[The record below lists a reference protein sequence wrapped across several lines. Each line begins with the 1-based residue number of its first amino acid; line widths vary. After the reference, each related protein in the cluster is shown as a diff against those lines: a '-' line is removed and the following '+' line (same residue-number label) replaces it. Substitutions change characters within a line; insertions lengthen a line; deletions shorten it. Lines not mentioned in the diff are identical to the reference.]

1 MKLILSIVQDAD
13 ADNLVEKIM
22 DRGYRVTIMSSTGGF
37 LKSGNTTMFSGV
49 EDEEVEEYLEIVRNN
64 CKTREVTRTFQA
76 AGMPGQVYTGLMAVP
91 IQVKVGGATVFVLNL
106 EEFKRF

>member
-1 MKLILSIVQDAD
+1 MKLILSIVQDVD
-13 ADNLVEKIM
+13 ADNLIEEIM
-22 DRGYRVTIMSSTGGF
+22 GKGYRVTVMSSTGGF

-49 EDEEVEEYLEIVRNN
+49 KDKDVSDYLEIVRNN

-76 AGMPGQVYTGLMAVP
+76 AGMPGQVYTGLMSVP

-106 EEFKRF
+106 EDFKSF